1 MGDHHVVALE
11 KEMGVQIEETREVSL
26 VVGNFL
32 ETIINFPVST
42 SGNYQSF
49 KQFFINLYSQNQWEV
64 SPDEIF
70 EKFDRWASDL
80 HSMHLILNASEE
92 MVVLSPRKLMK

>member
-42 SGNYQSF
+42 SGNYQALNNSSLTLF
-49 KQFFINLYSQNQWEV
+49 SEPMGKYRLT
-64 SPDEIF
+64 
-70 EKFDRWASDL
+70 KFAKNSTGGHPDL
-80 HSMHLILNASEE
+80 HSMHLILNASRRNGGIGARED
-92 MVVLSPRKLMK
+92 